1 MIDKDNVI
9 RILELDSEIDD
20 DDLQDE
26 VDEYLLKLKNELV
39 TKPPIIKLLKS
50 KIKRLNLFL
59 LQNNKIQPIELD
71 YNEVFNFDKDYV
83 SFIKQYQKNTSLV
96 KLKIHQSQSINDLIK
111 AINLYIE
118 TQHGYNHF
126 LNELIKDK
134 VIVEDDHVKASD
146 AIDDLFLLKYFNA
159 KISIADQLLLNKEFF
174 KIKKRLQIERG

>member
-59 LQNNKIQPIELD
+59 HQENKILPLVLD
-71 YNEVFNFDKDYV
+71 INEIFSFDKDYV
-83 SFIKQYQKNTSLV
+83 SYLKSYQKNTSFV
-96 KLKIHQSQSINDLIK
+96 KLKIHQSQTIDDLIK
-111 AINLYIE
+111 AINLYIKI
-118 TQHGYNHF
+118 QNDYNHF